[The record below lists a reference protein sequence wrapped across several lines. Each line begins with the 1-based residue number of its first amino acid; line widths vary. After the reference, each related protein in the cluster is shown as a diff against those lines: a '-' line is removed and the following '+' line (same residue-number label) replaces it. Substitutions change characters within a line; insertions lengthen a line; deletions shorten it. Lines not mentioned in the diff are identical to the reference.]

1 VDGRDEHGELPSF
14 EVASR
19 FLHYASRRDYIAT
32 FPIYV
37 PYVGGGLR
45 RRDGRFKSL
54 YYRAAALL
62 GRRSLYAMP
71 SLACTLRRRA

>member
-1 VDGRDEHGELPSF
+1 PSLLGELPGF

-19 FLHYASRRDYIAT
+19 FLHYASRRDYLAT

-37 PYVGGGLR
+37 PYVGGGMR
-45 RRDGRFKSL
+45 RRDGRLKSL
-54 YYRAAALL
+54 YYRGAALL

>member
-1 VDGRDEHGELPSF
+1 
-14 EVASR
+14 VASR

-37 PYVGGGLR
+37 PYVGGGMR
-45 RRDGRFKSL
+45 RRDGQLKSL